1 MTGVTRRPHRSG
13 VLVVRIWCED
23 GEREL
28 LRARIMQTNDVTR
41 PDTTSMVAG
50 TVDDICAVVREWAE
64 EFVATASAT

>member
-1 MTGVTRRPHRSG
+1 MTRRPHRSG

-23 GEREL
+23 DEREQ
-28 LRARIMQTNDVTR
+28 LRARIMQAHDVTL
-41 PDTTSMVAG
+41 PGTTSMVAS